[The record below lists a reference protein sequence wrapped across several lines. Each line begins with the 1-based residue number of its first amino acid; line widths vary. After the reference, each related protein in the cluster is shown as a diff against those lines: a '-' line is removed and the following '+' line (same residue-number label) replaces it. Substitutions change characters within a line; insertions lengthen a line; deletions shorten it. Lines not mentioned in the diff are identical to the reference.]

1 MFVPLS
7 IQIKFPLYDQFMY
20 SITRQLESSL
30 SIALRLWRSFL
41 RAFLRMTKLPSDAS
55 TIKRVE
61 VDTSPDEVIQLLKQD
76 GVVVLKDF
84 LDQATV
90 QSFREEIK
98 PAINDFEGGP
108 NFNPD
113 GVKVDIGRGT
123 KHVANLTVISK
134 TYRHDILN
142 NQWMHSI
149 LEPLFRPHFGDYWMN
164 RGSVLHIEPGEPA
177 QNLHRDDILY
187 RVTKLRQPGDP
198 DLMIN
203 ILIAVTE
210 FRDDNGAT
218 RFVPGSHVW
227 DDARGVPTAEQAS
240 SAALRPGDALLF
252 VGSLWHGAGSNQSD
266 AHRQGLLLCI
276 HPCHFTPM
284 ESHLH
289 VPRTIVESMT
299 PQAQKMIGWRSG
311 ITQHD
316 VPIWLAGDHR
326 MEETLG
332 LQSQEVQ

>member
-1 MFVPLS
+1 
-7 IQIKFPLYDQFMY
+7 
-20 SITRQLESSL
+20 
-30 SIALRLWRSFL
+30 
-41 RAFLRMTKLPSDAS
+41 MTKLPSDAS
-55 TIKRVE
+55 AIKRVE
-61 VDTSPDEVIQLLKQD
+61 ANTSPEQVIELLKQD

-98 PAINDFEGGP
+98 PAIDDFEGGP

-123 KHVANLTVISK
+123 KHVANLTAISK

-142 NQWMHSI
+142 NKWMHSI

-227 DDARGVPTAEQAS
+227 DDTRGVPTPDQAS

-266 AHRQGLLLCI
+266 AFRQGLLLCI

-316 VPIWLAGDHR
+316 VPIWLAGDHK
-326 MEETLG
+326 MEETMG
-332 LQSQEVQ
+332 LRSQEVQ